1 MRRWPVYLLIDSSGS
16 MKGEPI
22 HSVNVGISVM
32 LSSLQEDPHALE
44 SVYLSLITFDSNVKE
59 LTPLTS
65 LEHQI
70 DDIQLPR
77 SGATHLGEALAFVA
91 DKVRSNVIKSTG
103 DIKGDFRPM
112 LFIMTD
118 GSPSDLMA
126 FRESLPK
133 IRESQFSE
141 IVACAAGPKANTD
154 YLFQVTKNVV
164 VLENMDSSSFTQ
176 FFKWVS
182 DLITANMSGMME
194 APVSDGTETGV
205 VNDLPTPP
213 PAVKFVFKEII

>member
-32 LSSLQEDPHALE
+32 LSSLRDEPHALE

-112 LFIMTD
+112 LFIITD

-154 YLFQVTKNVV
+154 YLLQVTKNVV

-182 DLITANMSGMME
+182 DSILANISGMIE